1 LLTRPHSAVKTFL
14 RIDDPLDI
22 FAQHG
27 LIGILGLFFN
37 GLFATADVISLDN
50 VNTTTRGGVLDQN
63 YKQLYI
69 QVVYIIACSGYVFAT
84 TALIAK
90 IFCLIPL
97 LNLRASDHAELV
109 GIDNDQVGLFNCN
122 TKSLEFTNVVKDWG
136 VCRRL
141 HRGPPG
147 IRQIESPKCSD
158 REEA

>member
-1 LLTRPHSAVKTFL
+1 MSLAVKTFL

-50 VNTTTRGGVLDQN
+50 VNTTTRGGILDQN
-63 YKQLYI
+63 YKQLYVQI
-69 QVVYIIACSGYVFAT
+69 VYIVACSAYVFVV

-97 LNLRASDHAELV
+97 LNLRASDQAELI
-109 GIDNDQVGLFNCN
+109 GIDDDQVGPF
-122 TKSLEFTNVVKDWG
+122 NVV
-136 VCRRL
+136 
-141 HRGPPG
+141 RGAEPLL
-147 IRQIESPKCSD
+147 IS
-158 REEA
+158 